1 MRKCSID
8 STLNEELPAK
18 QIAKLID
25 SDIAKVEINIVK
37 KKVGTIGLDRKT
49 LEKSHVLF
57 ITLPRKKFSQEM
69 YIELISYID
78 IGGTLILTLPSPPWE
93 DLGRFFE
100 EMINEL
106 GITFQPNYVYG
117 LPKIPSNTR
126 FIGAKL
132 TITKAH
138 IINYNE
144 NKDFLKEN
152 GIKKYIPLALMDKKP
167 VILAGYK
174 RRGKFVVISSPE
186 IFTDIN
192 SDFLNRIILLS
203 SQKIDYLLSEK
214 IKRYSIG
221 ESNFSFQLQHG
232 SLQSYLLSL
241 YHYKFMFLQKGVE
254 FTSKEDLTERI
265 YKVLLKQKVI
275 GDLPSKQDIFNTIE
289 KIKIK

>member
-25 SDIAKVEINIVK
+25 SDIAKVEINIVR
-37 KKVGTIGLDRKT
+37 KKVGTMGLDRKT

-57 ITLPRKKFSQEM
+57 ITLPRKKISQEM

-144 NKDFLKEN
+144 NKVFLKEN

-192 SDFLNRIILLS
+192 SDFLNRLVLLS

-241 YHYKFMFLQKGVE
+241 YHYKFMFLQKEVE
-254 FTSKEDLTERI
+254 FTSKKDLTDRI

>member
-1 MRKCSID
+1 MRICSID

-18 QIAKLID
+18 QIAKLLD
-25 SDIAKVEINIVK
+25 SDIAKVKINIVK

-49 LEKSHVLF
+49 LERSHVLF
-57 ITLPRKKFSQEM
+57 ITLPKKKITQEM

-117 LPKIPSNTR
+117 LPNIPFDTR
-126 FIGAKL
+126 FIGVKL

-138 IINYNE
+138 VIDYNK
-144 NKDFLKEN
+144 NNDFLKEN

-174 RRGKFVVISSPE
+174 RRGKFVIISSPE
-186 IFTDIN
+186 IFSDVN
-192 SDFLNRIILLS
+192 SDFLNRLVLLS
-203 SQKIDYLLSEK
+203 SQKIDYILSEK
-214 IKRYSIG
+214 SIRYYIG
-221 ESNFSFQLQHG
+221 ESNFSFKLQHG

-241 YHYKFMFLQKGVE
+241 YHYNFMFLQKEVE

-265 YKVLLKQKVI
+265 HKVLLKQRVI
-275 GDLPSKQDIFNTIE
+275 SNLPSKQDICNTIE

>member
-1 MRKCSID
+1 MRICSID
-8 STLNEELPAK
+8 STLNEEIPAK
-18 QIAKLID
+18 RIAKLID

-37 KKVGTIGLDRKT
+37 KKVGTIGLTRKT

-57 ITLPRKKFSQEM
+57 ITLPKKKITQEM
-69 YIELISYID
+69 FIELISYID

-100 EMINEL
+100 DMISEL
-106 GITFQPNYVYG
+106 GITFQNKYVYG

-126 FIGAKL
+126 LIGSKL

-138 IINYNE
+138 VIDYNE
-144 NKDFLKEN
+144 EKDFLKEN
-152 GIKKYIPLALMDKKP
+152 GIKRYIPLALMDKKP

-186 IFTDIN
+186 IFTDVN
-192 SDFLNRIILLS
+192 SDFLNRLVLLS

-214 IKRYSIG
+214 IKRYNIG
-221 ESNFSFQLQHG
+221 KSNFSLQLQHG

-241 YHYKFMFLQKGVE
+241 YHFNFMFLQEEVE
-254 FTSKEDLTERI
+254 ITSKEDLTERI
-265 YKVLLKQKVI
+265 YKVLVKQKVI
-275 GDLPSKQDIFNTIE
+275 GDLPSKQDIFNIVE
-289 KIKIK
+289 KIKIE

>member
-1 MRKCSID
+1 MRICSID
-8 STLNEELPAK
+8 STLNEEIPAK
-18 QIAKLID
+18 KIAKLID

-37 KKVGTIGLDRKT
+37 KKVGTIGIDRKT

-57 ITLPRKKFSQEM
+57 ITLPKKKITQEM

-100 EMINEL
+100 EMTNEL
-106 GITFQPNYVYG
+106 GIKFQPSYVYG

-126 FIGAKL
+126 LIGSRL
-132 TITKAH
+132 TIIKAH
-138 IINYNE
+138 IIDYSE

-152 GIKKYIPLALMDKKP
+152 GIKKYIPLALIDKRP

-174 RRGKFVVISSPE
+174 RRGKFVIISSPE

-192 SDFLNRIILLS
+192 SNFLNRLVLLS
-203 SQKIDYLLSEK
+203 SQKIDYTLSEK
-214 IKRYSIG
+214 IKRYNIG
-221 ESNFSFQLQHG
+221 KSNFSLQLQHG

-241 YHYKFMFLQKGVE
+241 YHYSYMFLQEEVE
-254 FTSKEDLTERI
+254 FTSKEDLTESI
-265 YKVLLKQKVI
+265 YNIVLKQKVI
-275 GDLPSKQDIFNTIE
+275 GDLPSKQDIFITIE
-289 KIKIK
+289 KIKIE

>member
-1 MRKCSID
+1 MRLCSID

-25 SDIAKVEINIVK
+25 SDVAKVEINIVK
-37 KKVGTIGLDRKT
+37 KKVGTIGLTRKT

-57 ITLPRKKFSQEM
+57 ITLPKKKISQEM

-100 EMINEL
+100 EMIDEL
-106 GITFQPNYVYG
+106 GISFQHNYVYG

-126 FIGAKL
+126 LIGSKL

-138 IINYNE
+138 VIDFNE
-144 NKDFLKEN
+144 QKDFLTEN

-174 RRGKFVVISSPE
+174 RRGKFIIISSPE

-192 SDFLNRIILLS
+192 SDFLNRLVLLS
-203 SQKIDYLLSEK
+203 SQKIDYILSEK
-214 IKRYSIG
+214 NVRHKIG
-221 ESNFSFQLQHG
+221 KSNFSLQLQHG

-241 YHYKFMFLQKGVE
+241 YHYSFMFLQEEVE

-265 YKVLLKQKVI
+265 YKVLVKQKVI
-275 GDLPSKQDIFNTIE
+275 GELPTEQDIFKTIE

>member
-1 MRKCSID
+1 MRICSID
-8 STLNEELPAK
+8 STLNEEIPAK

-37 KKVGTIGLDRKT
+37 KKVGTIGLARKT

-57 ITLPRKKFSQEM
+57 ITLPKKKITQEI

-106 GITFQPNYVYG
+106 GITFQHKYVYG
-117 LPKIPSNTR
+117 LPKIPSDTR
-126 FIGAKL
+126 LIGSTL

-138 IINYNE
+138 VINYNK

-152 GIKKYIPLALMDKKP
+152 GIKKYLPLALMDKKP

-174 RRGKFVVISSPE
+174 RRGKFIIISSPE

-192 SDFLNRIILLS
+192 SDFLNRLVLLS
-203 SQKIDYLLSEK
+203 SQKIDYKLSEENVK
-214 IKRYSIG
+214 YNIG
-221 ESNFSFQLQHG
+221 KSNFSLQLQHG

-241 YHYKFMFLQKGVE
+241 FHYNFMFLQEEVE

-265 YKVLLKQKVI
+265 YNVLVKQNVI
-275 GDLPSKQDIFNTIE
+275 GDLPSKQDIFKIIDKF
-289 KIKIK
+289 KIK